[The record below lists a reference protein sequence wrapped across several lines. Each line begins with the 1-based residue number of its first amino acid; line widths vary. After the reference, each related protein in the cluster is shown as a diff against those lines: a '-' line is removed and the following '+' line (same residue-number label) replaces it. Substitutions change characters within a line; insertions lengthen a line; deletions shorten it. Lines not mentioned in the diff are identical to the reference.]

1 MNEIERKSLLFRL
14 QEHTKNANNP
24 AIPTEKQISE
34 QAVADELEYIAKNIF
49 AIDWR
54 RIESAKTSGRIEA
67 YTKYFGKT
75 KDEQQELKYK
85 IKKILTRMNVP
96 C

>member
-1 MNEIERKSLLFRL
+1 MNEMERKSLLFRL

-24 AIPTEKQISE
+24 ALPTDKQISE

-67 YTKYFGKT
+67 YTKYFSSNPS
-75 KDEQQELKYK
+75 EQKELKYK
-85 IKKILTRMNVP
+85 VKKILTRLNVP